1 MHRQAFQACGT
12 RGPMIAAVACLEQ
25 RPVFDPGT
33 FRRIAAGEIVASR
46 PRRKTA
52 KEESVPILL

>member
-1 MHRQAFQACGT
+1 
-12 RGPMIAAVACLEQ
+12 MIAAVACLEQ